1 MIKIDPKKSYI
12 DHKVRENAV
21 KVGLVNDISINKVN
35 KYVNLYE
42 YLYKKDICL
51 KICFPLKKLWNPSIL
66 SVEKYTINVIVSK
79 MKIKKV
85 HSSNKK
91 WSLYLLSSWFN
102 KDVIK
107 RISDFQTNRK
117 PDKTP

>member
-21 KVGLVNDISINKVN
+21 LVGLFNDMSINKVN

-51 KICFPLKKLWNPSIL
+51 KICFPLNKLWNPSIL

-79 MKIKKV
+79 MQIKFIVQTKNDLFIYF
-85 HSSNKK
+85 H
-91 WSLYLLSSWFN
+91 LGL
-102 KDVIK
+102 IK
-107 RISDFQTNRK
+107 M
-117 PDKTP
+117 